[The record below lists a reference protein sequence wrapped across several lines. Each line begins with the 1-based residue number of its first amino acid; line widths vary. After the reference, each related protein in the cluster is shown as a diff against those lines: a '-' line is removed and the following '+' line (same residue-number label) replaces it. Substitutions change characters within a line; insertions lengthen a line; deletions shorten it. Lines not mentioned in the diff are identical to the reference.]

1 MHTPRT
7 HPRHIPRQHI
17 LKSVLQ
23 NIIRIVRDLRQQIL
37 INIRSH
43 PSHQINRMPG
53 HFRPFRPR
61 QQSKIRQPAHVP
73 NAVIAGFILVVE
85 EVEVEFVGHSFA
97 VAFEGFAVAGEF
109 VDDVFFDAVAV
120 ED

>member
-1 MHTPRT
+1 M
-7 HPRHIPRQHI
+7 
-17 LKSVLQ
+17 
-23 NIIRIVRDLRQQIL
+23 
-37 INIRSH
+37 
-43 PSHQINRMPG
+43 
-53 HFRPFRPR
+53 
-61 QQSKIRQPAHVP
+61 P
-73 NAVIAGFILVVE
+73 NAVVARFVLVVE